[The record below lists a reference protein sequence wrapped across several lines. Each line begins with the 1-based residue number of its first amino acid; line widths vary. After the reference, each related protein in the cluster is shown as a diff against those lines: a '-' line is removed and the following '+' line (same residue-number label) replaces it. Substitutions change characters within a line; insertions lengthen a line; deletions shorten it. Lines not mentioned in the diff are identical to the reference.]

1 MSHRTTR
8 RLLVATF
15 VVSLGALSACSGSGG
30 DSTESS
36 AGSVAGTVAPG
47 VSGARAESRPQPARA
62 AVRTQSVIRTGDLA
76 VTGKDVGRLRAEV
89 MDLLRSVGGILQNE
103 DTSND
108 RRGRVVESTMVL
120 RVPAAAFDSAKHSLE
135 RLGKLTYSHE
145 SATDVTTQVI
155 DVDERVQTLQNS
167 LDRLQRFQRSATDV
181 ADLLRYENQITRRQ
195 SELRSTRAQQS
206 YLEDQTSLST
216 ITVHLSTPDNPVPE
230 PGPLQDAGF
239 LSGLRGGWHAL
250 VDVVVVAATVA
261 GALLPFLVA
270 VAVLGSPGWL
280 LVRALVRRRRTA
292 SPAGPAAPAES

>member
-8 RLLVATF
+8 RLLIAAF

-30 DSTESS
+30 SSTDSS
-36 AGSVAGTVAPG
+36 AGSVAGAVAPG
-47 VSGARAESRPQPARA
+47 VAGARAGTRPQSARA

-89 MDLLRSVGGILQNE
+89 LDLLRSVGGILQKE

-120 RVPAAAFDSAKHSLE
+120 RVPAPAFDTAKQSLE
-135 RLGKLTYSHE
+135 RLGKLTYFHE

-206 YLEDQTSLST
+206 YLQDQTSLST
-216 ITVHLSTPDNPVPE
+216 ITVHLSTADNPVPE

-250 VDVVVVAATVA
+250 MGVVVVSATVA

-270 VAVLGSPGWL
+270 LAVPGWL
-280 LVRALVRRRRTA
+280 LLRALIRRRRTV
-292 SPAGPAAPAES
+292 SPAGPVAPAES